1 MRYTH
6 THVKYDGLKYKV
18 ELYVYKW
25 HSKYSYIVWSWW
37 TADTV

>member
-18 ELYVYKW
+18 ELYVYK
-25 HSKYSYIVWSWW
+25 
-37 TADTV
+37 